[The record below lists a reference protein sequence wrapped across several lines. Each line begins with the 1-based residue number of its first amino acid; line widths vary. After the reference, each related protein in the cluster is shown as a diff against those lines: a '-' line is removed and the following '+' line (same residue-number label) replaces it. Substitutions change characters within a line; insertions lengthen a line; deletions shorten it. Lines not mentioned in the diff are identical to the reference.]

1 MVRPMTDHSTG
12 AWTLLSST
20 YPYRDRWLTLRSDTV
35 ALPGGETLTPYH
47 VIESPDWVNAIA
59 ITEAGHIV
67 LVEQYRHAVG
77 QTMLELPAGH
87 VDPGEAPEVAVKR
100 ELLEETGHE
109 AAHWHDLGALFPA
122 ASRFTNKVR
131 SYLAFGAR
139 PVRAPVSGGSETLKV
154 HSIPWSRFV
163 DGLYAGDMMLREA
176 NQLASVFLLH
186 MYAKSSGDPALA
198 KLRV

>member
-1 MVRPMTDHSTG
+1 MTDQPTG
-12 AWTLLSST
+12 AWKLLSST
-20 YPYRDRWLTLRSDTV
+20 YSFRDRWLTLRSDTV

-59 ITEAGHIV
+59 ITDDGNIV
-67 LVEQYRHAVG
+67 LVEQYRHAVR

-109 AAHWHDLGALFPA
+109 AASWHDLGALFPA

-131 SYLAFGAR
+131 SYLAVGVR
-139 PVRAPVSGGSETLKV
+139 PVRAPVSGGSETLRV
-154 HSIPWSRFV
+154 RSIPWAEFV
-163 DGLYAGDMMLREA
+163 AGLYSGDMMLREA

-186 MYAKSSGDPALA
+186 MHAKSSSDPAIA
-198 KLRV
+198 RLRV

>member
-1 MVRPMTDHSTG
+1 MTDRPTK
-12 AWTLLSST
+12 AWKLLGST
-20 YPYRDRWLTLRSDTV
+20 YSYRDRWLTLRSDTV
-35 ALPGGETLTPYH
+35 ALPGGETLSPYH

-59 ITEAGHIV
+59 ITDAGHIV
-67 LVEQYRHAVG
+67 LVEQYRHAVQ

-87 VDPGEAPEVAVKR
+87 VDPGEAPDVAVKR

-131 SYLAFGAR
+131 SYLAMGAR
-139 PVRAPVSGGSETLKV
+139 QVRAPISGGSETLRV
-154 HSIPWSRFV
+154 HSIPWASFV
-163 DGLYAGDMMLREA
+163 AGLYSGDMMLREA

-186 MYAKSSGDPALA
+186 MHARTTGNPEIA

>member
-1 MVRPMTDHSTG
+1 MTDHPTG
-12 AWTLLSST
+12 AWKLLSST

-35 ALPGGETLTPYH
+35 ALPGGETLSPYH

-59 ITEAGHIV
+59 ITADGNIV
-67 LVEQYRHAVG
+67 LVEQYRHAVQ

-87 VDPGEAPEVAVKR
+87 VDPGEAPDVAVKR

-109 AAHWHDLGALFPA
+109 AESWHDLGALFPA

-131 SYLAFGAR
+131 SYLAMNVR
-139 PVRAPVSGGSETLKV
+139 PVRAPVSGGSETLRV
-154 HSIPWSRFV
+154 RSIPWTIFV
-163 DGLYAGDMMLREA
+163 AGLYSGDMMLREA

-186 MYAKSSGDPALA
+186 MHAKTSSDPAIA

>member
-1 MVRPMTDHSTG
+1 MPHRPTDD
-12 AWTLLSST
+12 AWKLLRST
-20 YPYRDRWLTLRSDTV
+20 YSYRDRWLALRSDTV
-35 ALPGGETLTPYH
+35 ALPNGQTLSPYH

-59 ITEAGHIV
+59 ITEQGDIV
-67 LVEQYRHAVG
+67 LVEQYRHAVS

-87 VDPGEAPEVAVKR
+87 VDAGEAPDAAARR

-109 AAHWHDLGALFPA
+109 AARWHDLGALFPA

-131 SYLAFGAR
+131 SYLAIGAR
-139 PVRAPVSGGSETLKV
+139 RVSEPRHDTGEIIRVRT
-154 HSIPWSRFV
+154 IPWRTFV
-163 DGLYAGDMMLREA
+163 EGLYSGDMMLREA

-186 MYAKSSGDPALA
+186 LQARSSGDPAIA

>member
-1 MVRPMTDHSTG
+1 MTDRPTG

-35 ALPGGETLTPYH
+35 ALPGGETLSPYH

-59 ITEAGHIV
+59 ITDAGDIV
-67 LVEQYRHAVG
+67 LLEQYRHAVQ

-87 VDPGEAPEVAVKR
+87 VDPDETPEAAVKR

-109 AAHWHDLGALFPA
+109 AARWHDLGALFPA

-131 SYLAFGAR
+131 SYLAMGVR
-139 PVRAPVSGGSETLKV
+139 PVRAPVSGGSETLRV
-154 HSIPWSRFV
+154 RPIPWARFV
-163 DGLYAGDMMLREA
+163 AGLYSGDMMLREA

-186 MYAKSSGDPALA
+186 LYAKTSDDPAIA
-198 KLRV
+198 RLRV

>member
-1 MVRPMTDHSTG
+1 MTE
-12 AWTLLSST
+12 AWKLLSST
-20 YPYRDRWLTLRSDTV
+20 YSFRDRWLTLRSDTV
-35 ALPGGETLTPYH
+35 ALPGGETLSPYH

-59 ITEAGHIV
+59 ITDDGHIV
-67 LVEQYRHAVG
+67 LVEQYRHAV
-77 QTMLELPAGH
+77 QQMMLELPAGH
-87 VDPGEAPEVAVKR
+87 VDVGEAPELAVKR

-131 SYLAFGAR
+131 SYLAMGVR
-139 PVRAPVSGGSETLKV
+139 PVRAPVSGGSETLRV
-154 HSIPWSRFV
+154 RSIPWATFV
-163 DGLYAGDMMLREA
+163 AGLYSGDMMLREA

-186 MYAKSSGDPALA
+186 MHAKSSSDPAIA

>member
-1 MVRPMTDHSTG
+1 MTDQPTG

-35 ALPGGETLTPYH
+35 ALPSGETLSPYH
-47 VIESPDWVNAIA
+47 VIESVDWVNAIA
-59 ITEAGHIV
+59 ITDEGHIV
-67 LVEQYRHAVG
+67 LVEQYRHPVR

-87 VDPGEAPEVAVKR
+87 VDAGEAPEVAVRR

-109 AAHWHDLGALFPA
+109 AVRWHELGALFPA

-131 SYLAFGAR
+131 SYLAMGAR
-139 PVRAPVSGGSETLKV
+139 QIRAPLSGGSETLRV
-154 HSIPWSRFV
+154 RSIPWANFV
-163 DGLYAGDMMLREA
+163 EGLYAGDMMLREA

-186 MYAKSSGDPALA
+186 MYAKSSADPAIA
-198 KLRV
+198 RLRV

>member
-1 MVRPMTDHSTG
+1 MSSTPGG
-12 AWTLLSST
+12 AWKLLSST

-35 ALPGGETLTPYH
+35 ALPDGETLSPYH

-59 ITEAGHIV
+59 ITEAGDIV
-67 LVEQYRHAVG
+67 LVEQYRHAVQ

-87 VDPGEAPEVAVKR
+87 VDPGEAPEAAVKR

-131 SYLAFGAR
+131 SYLAMGAR
-139 PVRAPVSGGSETLKV
+139 PVRAPVSGGSETLHV
-154 HSIPWSRFV
+154 RSIPWATFV
-163 DGLYAGDMMLREA
+163 AGLYSGDMMLHEA
-176 NQLASVFLLH
+176 NQLSSVFLLH
-186 MYAKSSGDPALA
+186 LYAKTSGDPAVA

>member
-1 MVRPMTDHSTG
+1 MSHAPDG
-12 AWTLLSST
+12 AWKLLSST

-35 ALPGGETLTPYH
+35 ALPDGETLSPYH

-59 ITEAGHIV
+59 ITEAGNIV
-67 LVEQYRHAVG
+67 LVEQYRHAVQ

-87 VDPGEAPEVAVKR
+87 VDAGEAPEVAVKR

-131 SYLAFGAR
+131 SYLAVGVH
-139 PVRAPVSGGSETLKV
+139 PVRAPVSGGSETLRV
-154 HSIPWSRFV
+154 RSIPWATFV
-163 DGLYAGDMMLREA
+163 AGLYSGDMMLREA

-186 MYAKSSGDPALA
+186 MYAKTSGDPAVA
-198 KLRV
+198 RLRV

>member
-1 MVRPMTDHSTG
+1 MTE
-12 AWTLLSST
+12 AWKLLSST
-20 YPYRDRWLTLRSDTV
+20 YSFRDRWLTLRSDTV
-35 ALPGGETLTPYH
+35 ALPGGETLSPYH

-59 ITEAGHIV
+59 ITDDGHIV
-67 LVEQYRHAVG
+67 LVEQYRHAVR

-87 VDPGEAPEVAVKR
+87 VDAGEAPEVAVKR

-109 AAHWHDLGALFPA
+109 AASWHDLGALFPA

-131 SYLAFGAR
+131 SYLAMGVR
-139 PVRAPVSGGSETLKV
+139 PVRAPVSGGSETLRV
-154 HSIPWSRFV
+154 RSIPWATFV
-163 DGLYAGDMMLREA
+163 AGLYSGDMMLREA

-186 MYAKSSGDPALA
+186 MHAKSSRDPEIA

>member
-1 MVRPMTDHSTG
+1 MTDQPTG

-20 YPYRDRWLTLRSDTV
+20 YSFRDRWLTLRSDTV

-59 ITEAGHIV
+59 ITDDGKIV
-67 LVEQYRHAVG
+67 LVEQYRHAVQ

-87 VDPGEAPEVAVKR
+87 VDPGEAPEAAVKR

-109 AAHWHDLGALFPA
+109 AASWHDLGALFPA

-131 SYLAFGAR
+131 SYLAMGVR
-139 PVRAPVSGGSETLKV
+139 PVRAPVSGGSETLRV
-154 HSIPWSRFV
+154 RSIPWTTFV
-163 DGLYAGDMMLREA
+163 AGLYSGDMMLREA

-186 MYAKSSGDPALA
+186 MHAKSSGDPAIA

>member
-1 MVRPMTDHSTG
+1 MTDQPTG

-20 YPYRDRWLTLRSDTV
+20 YSFRDRWLTLRSDTV
-35 ALPGGETLTPYH
+35 ALPGGETLSPYH

-59 ITEAGHIV
+59 ITDAGHIV

-77 QTMLELPAGH
+77 QMMLELPAGH
-87 VDPGEAPEVAVKR
+87 VDPGEAPELAVKR

-109 AAHWHDLGALFPA
+109 ATSWHDLGALFPA
-122 ASRFTNKVR
+122 AARFTNKVR
-131 SYLAFGAR
+131 SYLAMGVR
-139 PVRAPVSGGSETLKV
+139 PVRSPMSGGSETLRV
-154 HSIPWSRFV
+154 RSIPWATFV
-163 DGLYAGDMMLREA
+163 EGLYSGDMMLREA

-186 MYAKSSGDPALA
+186 MHAKSSTDPAIA

>member
-1 MVRPMTDHSTG
+1 MTDQPTG

-20 YPYRDRWLTLRSDTV
+20 YSFRDRWLTLRSDTV
-35 ALPGGETLTPYH
+35 ELPGGETLTPYH

-59 ITEAGHIV
+59 ITDDGNIV
-67 LVEQYRHAVG
+67 LVEQYRHAVQ

-109 AAHWHDLGALFPA
+109 AASWHDLGALFPA
-122 ASRFTNKVR
+122 ASRFNNKVR
-131 SYLAFGAR
+131 SYLAMGVR
-139 PVRAPVSGGSETLKV
+139 QVRAPISGGSETLRV
-154 HSIPWSRFV
+154 RSIPWTAFV
-163 DGLYAGDMMLREA
+163 AGLYSGDMMLREA

-186 MYAKSSGDPALA
+186 MHAKSSGDSAIA
-198 KLRV
+198 RLRV

>member
-1 MVRPMTDHSTG
+1 MTDQPTG

-20 YPYRDRWLTLRSDTV
+20 YSFRDRWLTLRSDTV
-35 ALPGGETLTPYH
+35 ALPGGGTLSPYH

-59 ITEAGHIV
+59 ITDDGHIV
-67 LVEQYRHAVG
+67 LVEQYRHAVR

-87 VDPGEAPEVAVKR
+87 VDAGEAPEVAVKR

-131 SYLAFGAR
+131 SYRSEERRVGKSVDL
-139 PVRAPVSGGSETLKV
+139 GGRRIIK
-154 HSIPWSRFV
+154 
-163 DGLYAGDMMLREA
+163 
-176 NQLASVFLLH
+176 
-186 MYAKSSGDPALA
+186 
-198 KLRV
+198 

>member
-1 MVRPMTDHSTG
+1 M
-12 AWTLLSST
+12 
-20 YPYRDRWLTLRSDTV
+20 
-35 ALPGGETLTPYH
+35 ALPGGETLSPYH
-47 VIESPDWVNAIA
+47 VIESSDWVNAIA
-59 ITEAGHIV
+59 ITDDGHIV

-87 VDPGEAPEVAVKR
+87 VDVDEAPDIAVKR

-109 AAHWHDLGALFPA
+109 AANWHDLGALFPA

-131 SYLAFGAR
+131 SYLATGVR
-139 PVRAPVSGGSETLKV
+139 PIRAPVSGGSETLRV
-154 HSIPWSRFV
+154 RTIPWATFV
-163 DGLYAGDMMLREA
+163 AGLYSGDMMLRET

-186 MYAKSSGDPALA
+186 MHAKSSSDPAIA

>member
-1 MVRPMTDHSTG
+1 MSHAPNG
-12 AWTLLSST
+12 AWKLLSST

-35 ALPGGETLTPYH
+35 ALPDGETLSPYH

-59 ITEAGHIV
+59 ITEAGNIV
-67 LVEQYRHAVG
+67 LVEQYRHAVQ

-87 VDPGEAPEVAVKR
+87 VDAGEAPEVAVKR

-109 AAHWHDLGALFPA
+109 AASWHDLGALFPA

-131 SYLAFGAR
+131 SYLAMDVR
-139 PVRAPVSGGSETLKV
+139 PVRAPVSGGSETLAV
-154 HSIPWSRFV
+154 RSIPWATFV
-163 DGLYAGDMMLREA
+163 AGLYSGDMMLREA

-186 MYAKSSGDPALA
+186 MYARTSVDPAVA

>member
-1 MVRPMTDHSTG
+1 MTHHPPG
-12 AWTLLSST
+12 AWKLLSST

-35 ALPGGETLTPYH
+35 ALPDGETLSPYH

-59 ITEAGHIV
+59 ITQDGNIV
-67 LVEQYRHAVG
+67 LVEQYRHAVQ

-87 VDPGEAPEVAVKR
+87 VDPGEAPEIAVKR

-109 AAHWHDLGALFPA
+109 AASWHDLGALFPA

-131 SYLAFGAR
+131 SYLAMGVR
-139 PVRAPVSGGSETLKV
+139 PVRAPVSGGSETLRV
-154 HSIPWSRFV
+154 RSIPWATFV
-163 DGLYAGDMMLREA
+163 AGLYSGDMMLREA

-186 MYAKSSGDPALA
+186 MYAKSSGDPAVA

>member
-1 MVRPMTDHSTG
+1 MTDRPTG

-35 ALPGGETLTPYH
+35 VLPGGETLSPYH
-47 VIESPDWVNAIA
+47 VIELPDWVNAIA
-59 ITEAGHIV
+59 ITDAGHIV
-67 LVEQYRHAVG
+67 LVEQYRHAVR

-87 VDPGEAPEVAVKR
+87 VDPGETPEAAVKR

-109 AAHWHDLGALFPA
+109 AASWHDLGALFPA

-131 SYLAFGAR
+131 SYLAMGVR
-139 PVRAPVSGGSETLKV
+139 PVRAPVSGGSETLRV
-154 HSIPWSRFV
+154 RSIPWARFV
-163 DGLYAGDMMLREA
+163 AGLYSGDMMLREA

-186 MYAKSSGDPALA
+186 MHAKSSSDPAIA
-198 KLRV
+198 RLRV

>member
-1 MVRPMTDHSTG
+1 MTDQPTG
-12 AWTLLSST
+12 AWKLLSST
-20 YPYRDRWLTLRSDTV
+20 YSFRDRWLTLRSDTV

-59 ITEAGHIV
+59 ITDDGNIV
-67 LVEQYRHAVG
+67 LVEQYRHAVR

-109 AAHWHDLGALFPA
+109 AASWHDLGALFPA

-131 SYLAFGAR
+131 SYLAMGVR
-139 PVRAPVSGGSETLKV
+139 PVRAPVSGGSETLRV
-154 HSIPWSRFV
+154 RSIPWAAFV
-163 DGLYAGDMMLREA
+163 AGLYSGDMMLREA

-186 MYAKSSGDPALA
+186 MHAKSSGDPAIA

>member
-1 MVRPMTDHSTG
+1 MTDQPTG
-12 AWTLLSST
+12 AWKLLSST
-20 YPYRDRWLTLRSDTV
+20 YSFRDRWLTLRSDTV

-59 ITEAGHIV
+59 ITDDGNIV
-67 LVEQYRHAVG
+67 LVEQYRHAVR

-109 AAHWHDLGALFPA
+109 AAYWHDLGALFPA

-131 SYLAFGAR
+131 SYLAVGVR
-139 PVRAPVSGGSETLKV
+139 PVRAPVSGGSETLRV
-154 HSIPWSRFV
+154 RSIPWAEFV
-163 DGLYAGDMMLREA
+163 AGLYSGDMMLREA

-186 MYAKSSGDPALA
+186 MHAKSSSDPAIA
-198 KLRV
+198 RLRV

>member
-1 MVRPMTDHSTG
+1 MTDQPTG
-12 AWTLLSST
+12 AWKLLSST
-20 YPYRDRWLTLRSDTV
+20 YSFRDRWLTLRSDTV

-59 ITEAGHIV
+59 ITDDGNIV
-67 LVEQYRHAVG
+67 LVEQYRHAVR

-131 SYLAFGAR
+131 SYLAVGVR
-139 PVRAPVSGGSETLKV
+139 PVRAPVSGGSETLRV
-154 HSIPWSRFV
+154 RSIPWAEFV
-163 DGLYAGDMMLREA
+163 AGLYSGDMMLREA

-186 MYAKSSGDPALA
+186 MHAKSSSDPAIA
-198 KLRV
+198 RLRV

>member
-1 MVRPMTDHSTG
+1 MTDQPPG

-20 YPYRDRWLTLRSDTV
+20 YSFRDRWLTLRSDTV
-35 ALPGGETLTPYH
+35 ALPGGETLSPYH

-59 ITEAGHIV
+59 ITDDGNIV
-67 LVEQYRHAVG
+67 LVEQYRHAV
-77 QTMLELPAGH
+77 QQMMLELPAGH
-87 VDPGEAPEVAVKR
+87 VDAGEAPEVAVKR

-109 AAHWHDLGALFPA
+109 AASWHELGALFPA

-131 SYLAFGAR
+131 SYLAMGAR
-139 PVRAPVSGGSETLKV
+139 KVRAPVSGGSETLRV
-154 HSIPWSRFV
+154 RSIPWARFV
-163 DGLYAGDMMLREA
+163 EGLYSGDMMLREA

-186 MYAKSSGDPALA
+186 MHAKSSSDPAIA